1 MKIYFDSEF
10 TGLHKNTTLISIGL
24 IDEIGR
30 SFYAE
35 FSDYDKYQCDDWIK
49 ENVLANLIYKDHK
62 WTDKIAD
69 TQVHGTKEEIAKA
82 LREWLSYYKK
92 PINELVS
99 DVCHYDMVLFIS
111 IFGTAFD
118 LPKNISPV
126 CHDINADIARYLK
139 ITETEAFDESR
150 EGLLARFGVTIE
162 GRKHNALY
170 DAFVIRAL
178 DFEIRAYELHEQL
191 KKSI

>member
-1 MKIYFDSEF
+1 MKIYFDTEF

-24 IDEIGR
+24 TDEVGR

-35 FSDYDKYQCDDWIK
+35 FSDYDKSQCDDWIE
-49 ENVLANLIYKDHK
+49 ENVIANLICKDGK
-62 WTDKIAD
+62 WTTTIAD
-69 TQVHGTKEEIAKA
+69 TNVYGTKEEIVKE
-82 LREWLSYYKK
+82 LRTWLSHYDK
-92 PINELVS
+92 PINQLVS
-99 DVCHYDMVLFIS
+99 DVCHYDMVLFID

-126 CHDINADIARYLK
+126 CHDINADIARHFN

-170 DAFVIRAL
+170 DTFVIRAL
-178 DFEIRAYELHEQL
+178 DFEIRAYESHEQL